1 MLLRGEKSLK
11 TLGKRMMKFHFFKML
26 KMIHIGDGKLR
37 LTDAAGAMLKPYQTA
52 SLSTVVIS
60 RPLGKY
66 LLFFLG
72 DTHAPLHFNLCFSF
86 IYPSINR
93 SLGFLKS

>member
-1 MLLRGEKSLK
+1 
-11 TLGKRMMKFHFFKML
+11 MMKFHIFKML

-60 RPLGKY
+60 RPLGEY

-72 DTHAPLHFNLCFSF
+72 DTHAPLHFQSMF
-86 IYPSINR
+86 
-93 SLGFLKS
+93 FLHLP